1 MFISLATTWKSLM
14 TLPVRRRALEW
25 ELVNRVLG
33 SLLMINRSLTEVNE
47 VLSVVGVCIE
57 LLGLDSLI
65 VLIKDSLVFVLLL
78 TEEGW
83 LNMEFLKIIL

>member
-14 TLPVRRRALEW
+14 TLPVRSRALEW